1 MLNFVA
7 FLVGIS
13 DYGQS
18 EGLKLDYAVNDAEK
32 LNEIFTIYKPF
43 EIQNYNIFLI
53 TSKSK
58 NIPSKSNIFDLIKA
72 KMQIP
77 YDGILFYF
85 SGHGFSYNGIPYLM
99 PCDYKEDENGNPI
112 LETAISI
119 QDLIKVFN
127 SNIGRKIFII
137 DACRKEWNENEDLDN
152 ALINCFENYT
162 DSSKYNILLYACSYN
177 EETYEH
183 SEFGLSKFTHFLIE
197 GLKTQHNDISF
208 KNYIYLD
215 EIFDYIIEKYKN
227 IPERPRLTVSR
238 ADKIIMFQKPQLIT
252 EKIYS
257 DIDLIPDTIKQKDFW
272 KKMKE
277 GSIDLINIKNCYN
290 LSKRFEYKVIQWG
303 IKEKN
308 QNKIDTIDKINWI
321 KELLISRCNDIYQ
334 ELYDESNIFG
344 MKMWKQ
350 LISELRSIITDKDV
364 ETYDLNLEH
373 LKGLIC
379 ILTDGCFVWWSPK
392 FNLEE
397 VIDL

>member
-1 MLNFVA
+1 MSNFAA

-13 DYGQS
+13 DYRQS

-43 EIQNYNIFLI
+43 EIQNNNLFLI

-58 NIPSKSNIFDLIKA
+58 KIPSKSNIFDLINA
-72 KMQIP
+72 KMQKP

-137 DACRKEWNENEDLDN
+137 DACRTEWNENEALDN
-152 ALINCFENYT
+152 ALRNYFLDYT
-162 DSSKYNILLYACSYN
+162 DSSKYNTLLHACSFN
-177 EETYEH
+177 EETYEY

-197 GLKTQHNDISF
+197 SLTTQYHNISF
-208 KNYIYLD
+208 KSYIYLG
-215 EIFDYIIEKYKN
+215 EIFDYIIEKFKY
-227 IPERPRLTVSR
+227 IPEHPRLTVSR
-238 ADKIIMFQKPQLIT
+238 ADKIIVFQKPQLIT

-272 KKMKE
+272 KKMNE
-277 GSIDLINIKNCYN
+277 GSVDLINIKNCYD
-290 LSKRFEYKVIQWG
+290 LSKRFESKVIQWG

-308 QNKIDTIDKINWI
+308 QNKIATLDKINWI

-334 ELYDESNIFG
+334 EVYDDSNAFG
-344 MKMWKQ
+344 MKIWKK
-350 LISELRSIITDKDV
+350 LTSELRSIITDKNV
-364 ETYDLNLEH
+364 ETYDLNIEH

-379 ILTDGCFVWWSPK
+379 RLTDECSVWWSPK

-397 VIDL
+397 VNDL